1 VCFRP
6 PSKPNQNLP
15 KSSQARTKTSKG
27 NQRKRPGF
35 TWIPLAELS
44 FFKGLQRPLGPK
56 DLFSDPF
63 LAAGLRVKP
72 CFIWL
77 LGQGT
82 MISDFRK
89 ENSCRMDKRL
99 AGRGLHAR
107 RQIGQA
113 AAAGE
118 DIVELAKQESA

>member
-1 VCFRP
+1 
-6 PSKPNQNLP
+6 
-15 KSSQARTKTSKG
+15 
-27 NQRKRPGF
+27 
-35 TWIPLAELS
+35 
-44 FFKGLQRPLGPK
+44 
-56 DLFSDPF
+56 
-63 LAAGLRVKP
+63 RVKP

-89 ENSCRMDKRL
+89 ENSCRIDKRL

-107 RQIGQA
+107 QQIGQA

-118 DIVELAKQESA
+118 DIVELAKQESGLEVAIIARAGQDCSGTGAKPSY